1 MLDTIFGPFHVFIS
15 HYAYEKILTLFRMV
29 MMIMRENISSN
40 TVFITI
46 YEGIT
51 PYKAQKSLEVS
62 ACLFMVSRF
71 QSYFLETLL
80 FSITL
85 STNP

>member
-1 MLDTIFGPFHVFIS
+1 MLDTIFGPFHVFIL

-29 MMIMRENISSN
+29 MMIMQEDIPYN
-40 TVFITI
+40 TVFMPI
-46 YEGIT
+46 YGGIT
-51 PYKAQKSLEVS
+51 PYKARKFLEVS
-62 ACLFMVSRF
+62 ACFFMVSRF

-80 FSITL
+80 FSITS